1 MIEKLKDLFGRFPRV
16 YWVAQTFEL
25 LERGAYYSMMP
36 IIVVHAIYNVGLPIW
51 LGAILTVF
59 MYPFQYGL
67 PMVTGALAE
76 KVGYKKQIIVAF
88 TILTSAYLFLAF
100 AFNTFTMIFAVMAVG
115 IGIGTYKPLISSTVA
130 KCTPD
135 KDRNLAYS
143 IYYWIVNLAA
153 FVIPLTF
160 AIALLVGT
168 LTQDQYYIIF
178 LFGAGFVSINVITG
192 ILLFEEVPRS
202 GEVKTVSDVVN
213 NIKTAMKDK
222 KFVVMVFLIGGFWA
236 LYSTFLNALPLIMF
250 GFNRLP
256 EWFDVMLLGVFNP
269 MTIIIAGIPL
279 AKYIEKVESMRV
291 VLAGIMIYIIGMAII
306 GYSLQWGIVIFGI
319 IIVSIGEFIVAPGYM
334 AFVSKLAP
342 KDKVSAYVGCN
353 FLSYMIGLLGGT
365 FVFGLIVTYVGTEL
379 EMPHFF
385 YGITISIG
393 LVLLIAFIIY
403 YWTWGQD
410 IIERA
415 KRIRELE
422 EGITEESE
430 IPADYKEP
438 IIFRLFD
445 NKMSVTLCAILIPI
459 VLITTFGMPRYNFY
473 DPYEDE
479 EEVVPLFDPTRF
491 DIVDDIS
498 IDFGDTLPEGGSFS
512 DAITIEM
519 ENGEFLQSITFE
531 LTWQDEPDSSE
542 PRALYEN
549 QPDQFRLDV
558 VYGNNASD
566 TDSASNS
573 QGGTGTIRFTFDF
586 SQGHDLINSING
598 TGDWTFDV
606 TLVTCGNQEPQVN
619 LFGAREIEDD
629 SNNFNLLITT
639 TKYVS
644 QNQG

>member
-1 MIEKLKDLFGRFPRV
+1 MIEKLKDIFGRFPRV

-25 LERGAYYSMMP
+25 MERAAYYSMIP
-36 IIVVHAIYNVGLPIW
+36 IIAVHASYNVGLPIW
-51 LGAILTVF
+51 LALILTIF

-67 PMVTGALAE
+67 PIVTGALAE

-88 TILTSAYLFLAF
+88 SILTAAYFFLAF
-100 AFNTFTMIFAVMAVG
+100 AFDTITMIFAVIAVG

-130 KCTPD
+130 KCTLD

-153 FVIPLTF
+153 FLIPLMF
-160 AIALLVGT
+160 AIIMAVNIIVRDT
-168 LTQDQYYIIF
+168 YYIVFIVGGF
-178 LFGAGFVSINVITG
+178 LVFVNVFTAITV
-192 ILLFEEVPRS
+192 FEEVPRS
-202 GEVKTVSDVVN
+202 GKVKTVGDAVN
-213 NIKTAMKDK
+213 NIKIAMRDK

-236 LYSTFLNALPLIMF
+236 LYSTFLNALPIIMF
-250 GFNRLP
+250 GFDFLP
-256 EWFDVMLLGVFNP
+256 GWFSVMLLGVFNP
-269 MTIIIAGIPL
+269 GTIILLGIPL
-279 AKYIEKVESMRV
+279 AKFIEKVESMRV
-291 VLAGIMIYIIGMAII
+291 VLTGIMIYLIGMAVI
-306 GYSLQWGIVIFGI
+306 GYSLKWEIVIIGI
-319 IIVSIGEFIVAPGYM
+319 IIASIGEFIVAPGYM

-342 KDKVSAYVGCN
+342 QDKKSAYIGCN
-353 FLSYMIGLLGGT
+353 FISYMIGLFGGT
-365 FVFGLIVTYVGTEL
+365 VVFGTIAAIVATEL

-385 YGITISIG
+385 YGIVMAVG
-393 LVLLIAFIIY
+393 LGLLILFIIY

-415 KRIRELE
+415 KRIKELE

-445 NKMSVTLCAILIPI
+445 NKMSVILCVILIPI
-459 VLITTFGMPRYNFY
+459 VLITTFGMPRYNFIG
-473 DPYEDE
+473 PQE
-479 EEVVPLFDPTRF
+479 EEEEIVPPFDPTKF

-498 IDFGDTLPEGGSFS
+498 IDFGDNLPEGGAFS

-531 LTWQDEPDSSE
+531 LTWQDEPDSSD

-558 VYGNNASD
+558 SYGNNASD

-573 QGGTGTIRFTFDF
+573 QGGTGTISLTFDF

-598 TGDWTFDV
+598 TGDWTFEV
-606 TLVTCGNQEPQVN
+606 TLMTCGNQEPQVN
-619 LFGAREIEDD
+619 PLGLRDIEDN

-639 TKYVS
+639 RKYVP
-644 QNQG
+644 QNQV